1 MSAAA
6 ACALLIGGSAYAVT
20 GPVFQY
26 SAPRNG
32 FLAISNMALAPAD
45 STETAD
51 YSNSANNGLA
61 ATGPRCFTTGL
72 NFPNGATVV
81 KATVWYRSGST
92 GNVNFLIYRNR
103 FSDADTDSVV
113 NDTTINDNSGAY
125 KSRTVA
131 ADPAAALVENSKY
144 AIGFR
149 LCMGDGDVFHHARV
163 HYTYTNAGD

>member
-32 FLAISNMALAPAD
+32 FLAISNMALAP
-45 STETAD
+45 SNYSTAD
-51 YSNSANNGLA
+51 YANSPNNGLA
-61 ATGPRCFTTGL
+61 TTGPRCFTTGL

-92 GNVNFLIYRNR
+92 GNVQFLVYRNR
-103 FSDADTDSVV
+103 FSDGDTDAVV
-113 NDTTINDNSGAY
+113 NDTTINDNSGTY

-131 ADPAAALVENSKY
+131 ADPNAALVENTKY
-144 AIGFR
+144 AIGFQVC
-149 LCMGDGDVFHHARV
+149 LDADDVFHHARV